1 MSIVK
6 IPKSELAK
14 VAPINEALL
23 AKINALGIPVE
34 QVTETDVE
42 LEVLPNRSDALSASG
57 FLRALRAFLGKD
69 KGLKKYVVKKSGCK
83 LVVEKS
89 LPKEWPFAIA
99 CIVKGIIFTNE
110 RIKEIIDIQEK
121 LGATLLRQRRKGGI
135 GLYPLEKIKFPVRF
149 TGKSP
154 EEIKFRPLEHPDTI
168 NGREILSKHPKG
180 REYAHICQEWEKFP
194 VFVDSNN
201 CIMSMPPIINAHDMG
216 KIDETTRD
224 VFLEATGRDIETL
237 TKALVI
243 VATALAEMGGTIY
256 SIECIQ
262 QKGDTRHVP
271 DLRPEKRT
279 LSLEHTNQL
288 LGLDL
293 KERELEKLLPR
304 MGYDYKKGIVSVPA
318 WRADILHEVDIIEDI
333 AIAYGY
339 ESLLPVL
346 PNVATVG
353 EESPESKLRS
363 ILTEALIGLG
373 LVEISTY
380 HLITQQEALR
390 IPEAARIELENA
402 KTEYKVLRSNL
413 LLPALRIISEN
424 KDNEYPQRLFEIGR
438 AFTKDKRQET
448 GIAEPLKL
456 SIVCMPGNFTEMKQI
471 LNVLSSALAC
481 SFSLK
486 ETENK
491 YCIEG
496 RTAAILLNGKDI
508 GFLGELHPETLQ
520 ERGLKLPGVVLEISL
535 EQLLQN

>member
-1 MSIVK
+1 
-6 IPKSELAK
+6 
-14 VAPINEALL
+14 
-23 AKINALGIPVE
+23 
-34 QVTETDVE
+34 
-42 LEVLPNRSDALSASG
+42 
-57 FLRALRAFLGKD
+57 
-69 KGLKKYVVKKSGCK
+69 
-83 LVVEKS
+83 
-89 LPKEWPFAIA
+89 
-99 CIVKGIIFTNE
+99 
-110 RIKEIIDIQEK
+110 
-121 LGATLLRQRRKGGI
+121 
-135 GLYPLEKIKFPVRF
+135 
-149 TGKSP
+149 
-154 EEIKFRPLEHPDTI
+154 
-168 NGREILSKHPKG
+168 
-180 REYAHICQEWEKFP
+180 
-194 VFVDSNN
+194 
-201 CIMSMPPIINAHDMG
+201 MG